1 MKILVHTFWLSPYRG
16 SEFAVAWDYIT
27 TMSKYHELFVIC
39 GSSSYTL
46 GDFSDLD
53 RWLDNNTLENVTFL
67 KIKPSQMSLVCN
79 LAYKYHCRIIV
90 FILPISNG
98 KKRLIKLSR
107 KALLLQTLI

>member
-46 GDFSDLD
+46 GDFTDL
-53 RWLDNNTLENVTFL
+53 RSICIE
-67 KIKPSQMSLVCN
+67 
-79 LAYKYHCRIIV
+79 
-90 FILPISNG
+90 
-98 KKRLIKLSR
+98 
-107 KALLLQTLI
+107 